1 MFAHFGLPSE
11 NWNWIKH
18 FQEYYDLPEIY
29 ETIRSANKT
38 FLRSMCH
45 ESNELMFKLTPSQD
59 YHARAAIMKEKESAL
74 ASIKKVLGLKKQ
86 EVPQPVTDES
96 HINEFESLPYEYS
109 STVSS
114 YNPSQTNTSSPKKR
128 RRYTMV
134 GEDSISQRTSKT
146 PKRKITTKSI
156 FMWIIATVITIA
168 ICLLLF
174 SLIGF
179 AVFFL
184 PLLMGAF
191 AKK

>member
-1 MFAHFGLPSE
+1 MP
-11 NWNWIKH
+11 
-18 FQEYYDLPEIY
+18 
-29 ETIRSANKT
+29 
-38 FLRSMCH
+38 
-45 ESNELMFKLTPSQD
+45 
-59 YHARAAIMKEKESAL
+59 
-74 ASIKKVLGLKKQ
+74 KVPIGKDKRLELKKQ
-86 EVPQPVTDES
+86 EVPQPVAEES